1 MNNMTEVF
9 LINYATIKRPTED
22 LQGWCNNETGEWTC
36 HHATHSLYVAT
47 EKARE
52 LRDMGYRV
60 NVQSVLL
67 NENGK
72 VQL

>member
-1 MNNMTEVF
+1 MNEVF
-9 LINYATIKRPTED
+9 LINYTHDRGE
-22 LQGWCNNETGEWTC
+22 GWTW

-52 LRDMGYRV
+52 LRELGYRV

>member
-22 LQGWCNNETGEWTC
+22 LQGGCNYETGEWTC

-47 EKARE
+47 
-52 LRDMGYRV
+52 
-60 NVQSVLL
+60 
-67 NENGK
+67 
-72 VQL
+72 

>member
-1 MNNMTEVF
+1 MTEVF
-9 LINYATIKRPTED
+9 LINYTYDRGE
-22 LQGWCNNETGEWTC
+22 EWTC

-47 EKARE
+47 EKAQE

>member
-1 MNNMTEVF
+1 MTEVF
-9 LINYATIKRPTED
+9 LINYTYNDDFKAS
-22 LQGWCNNETGEWTC
+22 EWTC

-52 LRDMGYRV
+52 LREMGYRV

-72 VQL
+72 VTL

>member
-1 MNNMTEVF
+1 MTEVF

-22 LQGWCNNETGEWTC
+22 LQGWGNNETGEWTC

>member
-1 MNNMTEVF
+1 MDDMTEVF
-9 LINYATIKRPTED
+9 LINYRHVKSD
-22 LQGWCNNETGEWTC
+22 EWAC
-36 HHATHSLYVAT
+36 FQATHSLYVAT

>member
-1 MNNMTEVF
+1 MMDDMNEVF
-9 LINYATIKRPTED
+9 LINYTHDRGD
-22 LQGWCNNETGEWTC
+22 GWTC

-52 LRDMGYRV
+52 LREMGYRV

-72 VQL
+72 VTL

>member
-1 MNNMTEVF
+1 MTEVF
-9 LINYATIKRPTED
+9 LINYTHDKSD
-22 LQGWCNNETGEWTC
+22 EWTC
-36 HHATHSLYVAT
+36 HHSTHSLYVAT

-72 VQL
+72 VTL

>member
-1 MNNMTEVF
+1 MTEVF

-22 LQGWCNNETGEWTC
+22 LQGSCNNETGEWTC

>member
-1 MNNMTEVF
+1 MTEVF
-9 LINYATIKRPTED
+9 LINYTHDKSD
-22 LQGWCNNETGEWTC
+22 EWTC
-36 HHATHSLYVAT
+36 HYSTHCLAVAT
-47 EKARE
+47 ETARD

-72 VQL
+72 VTL

>member
-1 MNNMTEVF
+1 MTEVF
-9 LINYATIKRPTED
+9 LINYTYNDDFKGA
-22 LQGWCNNETGEWTC
+22 EWTC

-52 LRDMGYRV
+52 LREMGYRV
-60 NVQSVLL
+60 NVQSVML

-72 VQL
+72 VTLERGN

>member
-1 MNNMTEVF
+1 MTEVF
-9 LINYATIKRPTED
+9 LINYTYDHDVTLMMGGA
-22 LQGWCNNETGEWTC
+22 EWTC

-72 VQL
+72 VTL